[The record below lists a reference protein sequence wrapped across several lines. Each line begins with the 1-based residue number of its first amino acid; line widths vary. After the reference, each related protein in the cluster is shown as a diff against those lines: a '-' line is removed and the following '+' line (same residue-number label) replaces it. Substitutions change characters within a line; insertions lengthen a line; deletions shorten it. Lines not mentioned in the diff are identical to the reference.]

1 MGVTNVAKKIL
12 VACGTGV
19 CTSTIAIN
27 KLKKALQ
34 DIGKFDMVN
43 ITQCKVVEVASKAPD
58 YDLIICTTQVSSSIK
73 TPVING
79 LPFLTGVGMD
89 KLINDVLE
97 ELEL

>member
-1 MGVTNVAKKIL
+1 MTKKIL

-27 KLKKALQ
+27 KLKKALEEA
-34 DIGKFDMVN
+34 KKLDMVS

-58 YDLIICTTQVSSSIK
+58 YDLIICTTQISSSIK

-89 KLINDVLE
+89 KLIKEVLE
-97 ELEL
+97 KLEL

>member
-1 MGVTNVAKKIL
+1 
-12 VACGTGV
+12 
-19 CTSTIAIN
+19 
-27 KLKKALQ
+27 
-34 DIGKFDMVN
+34 
-43 ITQCKVVEVASKAPD
+43 
-58 YDLIICTTQVSSSIK
+58 K

>member
-1 MGVTNVAKKIL
+1 MGVNNVAKKIL

-27 KLKKALQ
+27 KLKKALEEA
-34 DIGKFDMVN
+34 GKLDRVS

-58 YDLIICTTQVSSSIK
+58 YNLIICTTQISSSIK

-89 KLINDVLE
+89 KLIKEVLE
-97 ELEL
+97 KLEL